1 MVAEG
6 FKLSPVLLLL
16 AVLAGSMLVGLASR
30 THKAEYYLVSGRSVG
45 PLGIGAAIAS
55 NWMSAASFL
64 GIAGIFYLQGY
75 FALAYVIGWTGG
87 YVLLL
92 ILMAGQIRRFGKY
105 TAPEFVEARYDSP
118 VARVLSAVIAILI
131 SLVYCVAQYKG
142 IGLVF
147 SWMFG
152 FDYTRSLLLGTAVA
166 ISYLVVSGTLGA
178 ARNQQLHYA
187 ILIVCFIVPL
197 MAVAGKLGYFWAIP
211 QLGYGEALHDL
222 AGDTGGS
229 YTFPWTYATPYQWTA
244 LCFTLMVGTAGLPHV
259 LSRFYTVPNVR
270 DARWSVVWGIFF
282 IGLLYWSAPAYA
294 VFARIWEGGGP
305 VADPQAA
312 RAVADI
318 IVRRPSKPGAD
329 LAHRHCRRR
338 GHHCRLLHRHRS
350 AHHWRRSLLLRYLLP
365 PDQPQG
371 QRKAAHADGQGGDPR
386 AGPAGRGRG
395 GEAAGDD
402 RRNHR
407 RCLRP
412 GRQHALPGISPRPVV
427 GPDQQ
432 VRRHCR
438 HADGARRHRRLP
450 AARRSVPPAA
460 IAAAA
465 DLLGADRR
473 PPGDPGNDRRLAG
486 YPAATG
492 GNPPLSG
499 REGAQLVSFR
509 RNRTTVAGS
518 GKNEKPFVLLPAT
531 SGPDAT
537 SEFFC
542 FSLRSEPGR

>member
-1 MVAEG
+1 MVTEG

-16 AVLAGSMLVGLASR
+16 AVLAGSLLVGLASR
-30 THKAEYYLVSGRSVG
+30 THRGEYYLVSGRSVG

-118 VARVLSAVIAILI
+118 AARVLSAVITILI
-131 SLVYCVAQYKG
+131 SLIYCVAQYKG

-147 SWMFG
+147 AWMFG
-152 FDYTRSLLLGTAVA
+152 FDYTGSLLLGTVVA

-211 QLGYGEALHDL
+211 QLGYGVALHDL
-222 AGDTGGS
+222 AGDTGGT

-312 RAVADI
+312 RAVADLIVIKAAEWAGVPTWLTGIVAVGAI
-318 IVRRPSKPGAD
+318 IAAFSTVTGLLITGAGAFSYDIYYRLINPRASERQRMRIAKGATLVLAVLVVFVAVEPPGMIAEITAVAFA
-329 LAHRHCRRR
+329 LA
-338 GHHCRLLHRHRS
+338 GNTLFPVFLLGIWWDRTNKYG
-350 AHHWRRSLLLRYLLP
+350 AIAGMLTGLGVTCASLLPGEAFPLLQTLLP
-365 PDQPQG
+365 PTSSALIGAPLVTLVMIVVSLVT
-371 QRKAAHADGQGGDPR
+371 P
-386 AGPAGRGRG
+386 PPP
-395 GEAAGDD
+395 EAI
-402 RRNHR
+402 RRF
-407 RCLRP
+407 
-412 GRQHALPGISPRPVV
+412 
-427 GPDQQ
+427 
-432 VRRHCR
+432 
-438 HADGARRHRRLP
+438 
-450 AARRSVPPAA
+450 
-460 IAAAA
+460 
-465 DLLGADRR
+465 
-473 PPGDPGNDRRLAG
+473 LA
-486 YPAATG
+486 
-492 GNPPLSG
+492 
-499 REGAQLVSFR
+499 
-509 RNRTTVAGS
+509 
-518 GKNEKPFVLLPAT
+518 EKVH
-531 SGPDAT
+531 S
-537 SEFFC
+537 S
-542 FSLRSEPGR
+542 